1 MPTSSISGLASGLDT
16 ATIIN
21 QLMQLEAIS
30 QNRLKTQ
37 QSTQKSALSAL
48 QSLNTDVVS
57 LAGKAEALAKPGAW
71 QTLRATT
78 SSTDVTATL
87 GAAPTATSLLVTI
100 KKLATAAQSTYSRA
114 TSLDASVVTGAVTLT
129 AGDGSTYAIAAG
141 SGSLTDLAAGINAA
155 QAGVL
160 ATTVRTGANT
170 YQLQL
175 TAAATGGAT
184 SAISLTNVDL
194 GTVDS
199 GLGQDAEISV
209 GSITATS
216 STNTFTDLVPGLSL
230 TLGDTA
236 ALDQNV
242 SVKVA
247 RDDSA
252 VKAGVKALVDQLNGL
267 LTTIDTK
274 TANAA
279 GTTTKGVLAADA
291 TARSLRDALLSTV
304 FGNGTTS
311 MATVG
316 IQTDRY
322 GKVVLDETA
331 FASAYAADPAGV
343 AARFTSGATPAT
355 DGWAARL
362 QRVANT
368 ASDPRTG
375 TLTSAITGRQS
386 SIDRLGDD
394 IDAWDLRLELR
405 RTSLTR
411 QYTAL
416 ETALSSLQSQGSWL
430 AGQISSLNSSS
441 S

>member
-16 ATIIN
+16 ATIIT

-30 QNRLKTQ
+30 QTRLKTQ
-37 QSTQKSALSAL
+37 QSTQKSALGAL
-48 QSLNTDVVS
+48 QSLNTDVAS
-57 LAGKAEALAKPGAW
+57 LGSKAEALAKPATW
-71 QTLRATT
+71 QTLKATT
-78 SSTDVTATL
+78 SSPDVTATL
-87 GAAPTATSLLVTI
+87 GTTPTATSLTVTI
-100 KKLATAAQSTYSRA
+100 TQLAAAAQTTYSRA
-114 TSLDASVVTGAVTLT
+114 TTLDATVVTGAVTLT
-129 AGDGSTYAIAAG
+129 AADGSTRGIAVG
-141 SGSLTDLAAGINAA
+141 SGSLADLAAGINAA
-155 QAGVL
+155 QAGVV
-160 ATTVRTGANT
+160 ATTVRTGADS

-175 TAAATGGAT
+175 TAATPGGPG

-199 GLGQDAEISV
+199 DLGHDAEISI

-230 TLGDTA
+230 TLSDTA
-236 ALDQNV
+236 KTNQTV

-247 RDDSA
+247 QDDTA
-252 VKAGVKALVDQLNGL
+252 VKANVKALVDQLNTVLGS
-267 LTTIDTK
+267 IDAK
-274 TANAA
+274 TANGTGA
-279 GTTTKGVLAADA
+279 GGKGVLAADA
-291 TARSLRDALLSTV
+291 TSRSLRDALLGTV

-311 MATVG
+311 MAAVG

-331 FASAYAADPAGV
+331 FATAYAADPAGV
-343 AARFTSGATPAT
+343 AARFTGGATPAT

-362 QRVANT
+362 QKAAST

-430 AGQISSLNSSS
+430 AGQISSLSSS
-441 S
+441 SS